1 MKSKKIKK
9 EFIIGII
16 ILIVIILI
24 IVLNLSQKTKVGKIK
39 NGKAIYIDRVVN
51 VSKNKNISI
60 EFKNNEKLI
69 DNCIMTSELYDKFKD
84 DKSLSQ
90 MSVKEYLQLENISD
104 KEKYNINK
112 SIQLKLINEDT
123 KYTEYFAMTCG
134 FKSTNELLKYTKAV
148 IDLANKE
155 SK

>member
-9 EFIIGII
+9 EFIIGTI

-24 IVLNLSQKTKVGKIK
+24 IILNLSQRTNVGKIK
-39 NGKAIYIDRVVN
+39 DGKAIYIDRVVN

-134 FKSTNELLKYTKAV
+134 FKGTNELLKYTKAV

-155 SK
+155 K